1 MIVDGFNFYNEVDML
16 QYRLEYLY
24 DHVDYFVISECNL
37 TYAGNPKPLNFLL
50 NFNRFE
56 KYRHKILYC
65 PLYVDRKKYNF
76 DVTVT
81 QCDFTTDF
89 WTLERQQRQNI
100 MTAIA
105 QFDDDTVVMI
115 SDLDEIP
122 NIDVLPAVQAELK
135 HKPAV
140 AFVQQSFYYNL
151 KYRHPN
157 YAWPFP
163 AAGTKKVIADNS
175 VDWLRSCAMQIS
187 PMLHG
192 GWHLSYFMTP
202 EQIKNK
208 LQNFS
213 HQEFNHEHWT
223 NENRILT
230 CMQNNRDPLDRFYL
244 ETPSR
249 EEFPEHFLRVFGKF
263 Y

>member
-37 TYAGNPKPLNFLL
+37 TYAGNPKPFNFLL
-50 NFNRFE
+50 NFSHFE
-56 KYRHKILYC
+56 KYRNKILYC
-65 PLYVDRKKYNF
+65 PLYVDRRKYNF
-76 DVTVT
+76 DVKVT
-81 QCDFTTDF
+81 ECDFTTDF

-100 MTAIA
+100 VTALA

-122 NIDVLPAVQAELK
+122 NIDILPFIQEQLK
-135 HKPAV
+135 IKPAISL
-140 AFVQQSFYYNL
+140 VQQSFYYNL
-151 KYRHPN
+151 QYRHPN
-157 YAWPFP
+157 YGWPFP
-163 AAGTKKVIADNS
+163 AAATKKVLLANG
-175 VDWLRSCAMQIS
+175 VDWVRSCAMQICPIS
-187 PMLHG
+187 HG
-192 GWHLSYFMTP
+192 GWHLSYFMSP

-213 HQEFNHEHWT
+213 HQEFNTKHWT
-223 NENRILT
+223 NEQRILD
-230 CMQNNRDPLDRFYL
+230 CMKRGFDPLDRFLL
-244 ETPSR
+244 EKPTR